1 MPRPFHVAVLVD
13 DLGEARNFYGKVLGC
28 SEGRSDADWVDF
40 NLFGHQFVCHRGTH
54 AESIKSTQKQYN
66 SVEGKKVP
74 VPHYGVVMQM
84 DEWQQLADRLVAA
97 NISFLIRPH
106 IRFQGRAG
114 EQGTMF
120 IADPSGNVL
129 EFKGFRNLDQLFV
142 S

>member
-1 MPRPFHVAVLVD
+1 
-13 DLGEARNFYGKVLGC
+13 
-28 SEGRSDADWVDF
+28 
-40 NLFGHQFVCHRGTH
+40 
-54 AESIKSTQKQYN
+54 
-66 SVEGKKVP
+66 
-74 VPHYGVVMQM
+74 
-84 DEWQQLADRLVAA
+84 LVAA